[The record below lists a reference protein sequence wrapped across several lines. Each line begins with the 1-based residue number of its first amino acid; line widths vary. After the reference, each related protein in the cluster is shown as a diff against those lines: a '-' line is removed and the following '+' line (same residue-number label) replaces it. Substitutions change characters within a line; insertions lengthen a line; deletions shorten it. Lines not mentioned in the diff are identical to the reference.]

1 MTGAVVSGN
10 NNVNPEFHAPT
21 SLPSD
26 PKSIGLFSP
35 SYTEIYSTYPEVSLN
50 VKFED
55 SRFAAV
61 PLPPLIAVMEPL
73 PSS

>member
-1 MTGAVVSGN
+1 MTGGVVSGN
-10 NNVNPEFHAPT
+10 NNVSPEFHAPT

-35 SYTEIYSTYPEVSLN
+35 SYTALYSTYPDVSLN

-61 PLPPLIAVMEPL
+61 PPPFLIAVIEPV